1 MKINV
6 TKHLRSLHKCKS
18 IYLGALKGTSL
29 LHRGTLVTCSFVRQQ
44 KYKYEKK
51 NSDRMEFSNIQYSLK
66 NVLSV
71 NYDYKKRSLMVT
83 FRMTKACK
91 YYITDKV
98 EFV

>member
-1 MKINV
+1 
-6 TKHLRSLHKCKS
+6 
-18 IYLGALKGTSL
+18 
-29 LHRGTLVTCSFVRQQ
+29 
-44 KYKYEKK
+44 
-51 NSDRMEFSNIQYSLK
+51 MEFSNIQYSLK